1 MSAPARGPEPLRLRL
16 AASAL
21 PERLADVRAQMAEW
35 GTGLGMAE
43 DLVADIVLA
52 THEALANVADHA
64 YPDGRGDALL
74 DAACVDG
81 VVRILVRDHGAW
93 RPPASDPGW
102 RGRGLVIMNGLA
114 DQVDVHRTSTGTS
127 VAMLWRLPGPDGV
140 PQG

>member
-16 AASAL
+16 AASSL
-21 PERLADVRAQMAEW
+21 PERLSGVRAQMAEW
-35 GTGLGMAE
+35 GAGLGAAE
-43 DLVADIVLA
+43 DLVEDIVLA

-64 YPDGRGDALL
+64 YPDGSGDALL

-81 VVRILVRDHGAW
+81 VVRILVRDQGAW

-102 RGRGLVIMNGLA
+102 RGRGLVIINGLA

-127 VAMLWRLPGPDGV
+127 VTMLWRLPDPGAAE
-140 PQG
+140 QA